1 MTPSSTINWG
11 VSAGYHDASISV
23 VKGKEILF
31 AAHAERY
38 SRVKNDKLLN
48 SGLIQDAL
56 KWGEPDNIYWF
67 ENPLWKA
74 TRRMFRL
81 QNKWWTNPKDYF
93 TMVGYE
99 PPCKIKWGSHHKS
112 HMRAGYYTSP
122 FSESCYSCY

>member
-1 MTPSSTINWG
+1 ML
-11 VSAGYHDASISV
+11 SISV

-31 AAHAERY
+31 AYAERY

-74 TRRMFRL
+74 TRRMFVA

-112 HMRAGYYTSP
+112 HMPLDTIQVRLVKALLLLLMRLVNGLPYQYGRMKK
-122 FSESCYSCY
+122 

>member
-1 MTPSSTINWG
+1 MINWG

-31 AAHAERY
+31 AGHAERY

-48 SGLIQDAL
+48 SGLIRDAL

-67 ENPLWKA
+67 ENPVWKT
-74 TRRMFRL
+74 TRRIFAG

-93 TMVGYE
+93 TMVG
-99 PPCKIKWGSHHKS
+99 
-112 HMRAGYYTSP
+112 
-122 FSESCYSCY
+122 